1 MSVSYEVTY
10 VGDGFTRN
18 YAVVPDY
25 IRKSHIQVYLNDVLT
40 TDYVWFN
47 DQIIRFTVAPAVGVA
62 ILITRRPPGD
72 DPINTFTGSVLSPTA
87 LNENFRQ
94 AAQLGVISQDDAAE
108 ARTTSATALQEAQDA
123 KDEADQALVV
133 ANLALDRADEA
144 ASGVIADGAVTTVKL
159 ANGAVTEAK
168 LATNAVTS
176 NKIFQFAVTAPKI
189 APEAVNNGKLAPE
202 AVTTDKI
209 ANGAIT
215 SDKLGPQSV
224 TGGKIQWGSITDLE
238 LDVNAV
244 GTQNIQPGVVTE
256 SKLDTGAVTN
266 NKIGAG
272 AVSSSKLANGAVTS
286 EKLADQAV
294 TTGKLAPSAVTT
306 DTLNADA
313 VTAAKIANGSIVES
327 KLAASSVTTAK
338 IANEAVTSNKLSP
351 NLIFEG
357 SPTATSP
364 DPSND
369 STRLATTEWV
379 RDVACPLTRFIGTNR
394 GLTGGA
400 ELTNDIAF
408 SIPTSFIDS
417 GSNWSPTF
425 SGLVNCSDPSL
436 VNGHWTLVDSVV
448 TFSGRIQC
456 TVTSANPVSLTMTI
470 PVNVGGF
477 ATANQCLGNVG
488 GVQAN
493 NPVSGSVRAEAGVN
507 RVVLDFTGPSSGTR
521 SVYFTAQYSIS

>member
-47 DQIIRFTVAPAVGVA
+47 DQVIQFTVAPAVGVA

-72 DPINTFTGSVLSPTA
+72 EPINTFTGSVLTPTA

-108 ARTTSATALQEAQDA
+108 ARTTSTTALQEAQDA

-159 ANGAVTEAK
+159 ANGAVTAAK
-168 LATNAVTS
+168 LSGGSVTTEKLTTGAVTELELS
-176 NKIFQFAVTAPKI
+176 ASSVTTPKI
-189 APEAVNNGKLAPE
+189 ATG

-209 ANGAIT
+209 ANEAIT

-272 AVSSSKLANGAVTS
+272 AVTSSKLANGAVTP

-294 TTGKLAPSAVTT
+294 TTNKLAPSAVTT

-313 VTAAKIANGSIVES
+313 VTTS
-327 KLAASSVTTAK
+327 K

-351 NLIFEG
+351 NLVLAG
-357 SPTATSP
+357 APTTTSP

-369 STRLATTEWV
+369 SPRLATTEWV
-379 RDVACPLTRFIGTNR
+379 RDVACPLTRFIGANR

-456 TVTSANPVSLTMTI
+456 TVTSANPVSLVMTI

-477 ATANQCLGNVG
+477 ATVNQCLGNVG